1 MKFYGHIFRTFEV
14 MTKTFENTFFLCY
27 AVMLTLKNT
36 FSDKKSRFS
45 GTIVDEAFRFS
56 GEFLIYFD
64 TIS

>member
-1 MKFYGHIFRTFEV
+1 MAISLELLTLW
-14 MTKTFENTFFLCY
+14 TKTFENKFFLCY

-45 GTIVDEAFRFS
+45 GIIVDEAFRFS